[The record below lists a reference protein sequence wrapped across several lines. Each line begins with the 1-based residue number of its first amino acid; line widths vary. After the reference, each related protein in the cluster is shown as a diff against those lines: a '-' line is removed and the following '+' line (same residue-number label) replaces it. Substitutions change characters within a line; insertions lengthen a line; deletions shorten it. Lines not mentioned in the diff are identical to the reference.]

1 MSNVIDVS
9 SQGERCIFIGSE
21 ALGANPL
28 EFALLSEILLLNNES
43 SAVQTLLTK
52 GKWTTMTLRYT
63 AGINAES

>member
-9 SQGERCIFIGSE
+9 SQGDRCILIGSE

-28 EFALLSEILLLNNES
+28 EFALLSEILLLNNDS

-52 GKWTTMTLRYT
+52 GK
-63 AGINAES
+63 